1 MAWTARDDDDK
12 KEFFDSPE
20 ELDRKVS
27 LLAEMVTSSKHMI
40 AFTVGWCRFS
50 GLNISGFDVVC
61 RELVSARLLEV
72 SDSLHLHRYR
82 IIDMLCV

>member
-40 AFTVGWCRFS
+40 AFTVGGYAFS
-50 GLNISGFDVVC
+50 G
-61 RELVSARLLEV
+61 
-72 SDSLHLHRYR
+72 
-82 IIDMLCV
+82 

>member
-27 LLAEMVTSSKHMI
+27 LLAEMVTSSKHTI
-40 AFTVGWCRFS
+40 AFTVGGCRFS
-50 GLNISGFDVVC
+50 GI
-61 RELVSARLLEV
+61 LVDLMSFAG
-72 SDSLHLHRYR
+72 SWYQHG
-82 IIDMLCV
+82 CWK